1 VTERTSQLAEVLE
14 TLKTSEEKYR
24 EIVENTSDVVHTTD
38 NKGNFTYINPA
49 CQKLTGLPKE
59 LMGTNISELIS
70 PEWRERV
77 NDFYLNQFKRKED
90 ETLDSFP

>member
-24 EIVENTSDVVHTTD
+24 EIVENTSDVVHTD

-49 CQKLTGLPKE
+49 CQ
-59 LMGTNISELIS
+59 N
-70 PEWRERV
+70 
-77 NDFYLNQFKRKED
+77 
-90 ETLDSFP
+90 

>member
-1 VTERTSQLAEVLE
+1 LAEVLE

-49 CQKLTGLPKE
+49 CQ
-59 LMGTNISELIS
+59 N
-70 PEWRERV
+70 
-77 NDFYLNQFKRKED
+77 
-90 ETLDSFP
+90 